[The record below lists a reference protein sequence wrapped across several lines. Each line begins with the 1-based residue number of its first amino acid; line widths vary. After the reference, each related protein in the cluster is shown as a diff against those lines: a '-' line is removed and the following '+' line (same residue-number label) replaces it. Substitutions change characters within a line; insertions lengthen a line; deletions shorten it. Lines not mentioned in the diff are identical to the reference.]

1 MDLKWEW
8 LKPVVPAT
16 NCCRSLCCRPL
27 ARNDRM
33 SETEKSDVTTR
44 CAVDLISD
52 AHGRANVHRHQRRP
66 EFSRSHHRARR
77 RDSSRR
83 RALAQCL
90 QMRPLH
96 QGADRWGFSRAV
108 GRHRHGAIVTD
119 RRLRDQ
125 PCLFRRTRARDL
137 SVGLSPRPEGARIA
151 RPRVLTNSAVHRSS
165 AGKMPVTWNGDP
177 IVGISLAAHLDR
189 FQGLEWAMQV
199 YPAIKAASGPG
210 NNLPRSSAPQTTNS
224 QSLLLTE
231 SAQSLGGPPS
241 LFEALSP
248 SERETVLKRGRPKVL
263 YRGQTLF
270 NQGAKHDG
278 IYLIETARIRV
289 FYTAPSGREITLA
302 YSHPPNLPCAPD
314 ASARSVP

>member
-8 LKPVVPAT
+8 LNPVVPAT
-16 NCCRSLCCRPL
+16 NCWRPWCCPPL
-27 ARNDRM
+27 ARKDRM

-52 AHGRANVHRHQRRP
+52 AHGRANVHRRQRRP
-66 EFSRSHHRARR
+66 LFSRSHHRARR

-83 RALAQCL
+83 RTLAQCL

-96 QGADRWGFSRAV
+96 QGADRWSFSRAV
-108 GRHRHGAIVTD
+108 RRHRHRASFTD

-137 SVGLSPRPEGARIA
+137 SVGLSPRPEGACIA

-210 NNLPRSSAPQTTNS
+210 TNLPRSSAPQTTNS

-231 SAQSLGGPPS
+231 SAQSLGGPPT
-241 LFEALSP
+241 LFQALSP
-248 SERETVLKRGRPKVL
+248 THP
-263 YRGQTLF
+263 QTLL
-270 NQGAKHDG
+270 QPRPPKHL
-278 IYLIETARIRV
+278 YPR
-289 FYTAPSGREITLA
+289 
-302 YSHPPNLPCAPD
+302 
-314 ASARSVP
+314 